1 MIKRDITETIL
12 EYDNEGKLVRKTVTE
27 THEEEEDKVTVSS
40 YQTYPSLTDNYQSIF
55 GGAIPC
61 RDKVS
66 IDRNDSITHTND
78 LTCVTT
84 SHN

>member
-12 EYDNEGKLVRKTVTE
+12 EYDDEGKLLKKTVIE
-27 THEEEEDKVTVSS
+27 THEEEEDKVTTST
-40 YQTYPSLTDNYQSIF
+40 YQTTPYIALDYLNGVQ
-55 GGAIPC
+55 AIPC

-78 LTCVTT
+78 LTCGKVTEAY
-84 SHN
+84 